1 MRELVELRLKTTSG
15 FLSEVDRIVVPAE
28 WARDVLLVNNV
39 DPAKIVLSRHGIDG
53 TAPSNDPAAPAPPPL
68 RLAFLGR
75 IGPAKGADI
84 LIDAIRLLPDA
95 PVELDLYGIV
105 QDANAGKSWDDL
117 IRSAQG
123 DARIRFHRAVSPA
136 EVIALLTRYHL
147 LAVPSRWLE
156 TGTPVLGM
164 DRGGIAELVHDG
176 SNGLLVGSEA
186 PEAWRDA
193 ILRVLEHPELLE
205 RLQAGVRAPRT
216 MDQVAAEM
224 SALYQG
230 LQLNA
235 TVVP

>member
-1 MRELVELRLKTTSG
+1 
-15 FLSEVDRIVVPAE
+15 
-28 WARDVLLVNNV
+28 
-39 DPAKIVLSRHGIDG
+39 
-53 TAPSNDPAAPAPPPL
+53 
-68 RLAFLGR
+68 
-75 IGPAKGADI
+75 
-84 LIDAIRLLPDA
+84 
-95 PVELDLYGIV
+95 
-105 QDANAGKSWDDL
+105 
-117 IRSAQG
+117 
-123 DARIRFHRAVSPA
+123 
-136 EVIALLTRYHL
+136 
-147 LAVPSRWLE
+147 VPSRWLE
-156 TGTPVLGM
+156 TGPLVVLEAFAAGTPVLGM